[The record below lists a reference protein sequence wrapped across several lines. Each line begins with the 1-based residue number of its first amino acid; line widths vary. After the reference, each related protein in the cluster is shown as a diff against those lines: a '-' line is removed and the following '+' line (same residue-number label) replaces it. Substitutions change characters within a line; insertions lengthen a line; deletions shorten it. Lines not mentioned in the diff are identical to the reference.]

1 MEETLVKVSELRK
14 KGVWHFLPYSQQA
27 SHTAALLQK
36 SPFPVQPLE
45 TLVREKPMRGYA
57 MVSSDAT
64 DGVPVLAARNIE
76 PGGINFEGVEY
87 LTPAAHEKLHH
98 TQVQR
103 GDVLVKLVAQ
113 PGVAAVYG
121 YAEPANFNSHLAQL
135 RLKPEVD
142 PEYLVSYLNSDLG
155 QSLIRSFTTGS
166 ARPVITLVALLSAP
180 VIVPPLAEQR
190 RIALKAR
197 SLVQEATQLRE
208 NAQERQ
214 EEARHLFSDLLE
226 GGIE

>member
-36 SPFPVQPLE
+36 SPFPVQPVE
-45 TLVREKPMRGYA
+45 TLVREKPIRGYA
-57 MVSSDAT
+57 MVSSDAN
-64 DGVPVLAARNIE
+64 DGVPVLAGRNIA

-113 PGVAAVYG
+113 PGVAAVYA
-121 YAEPANFNSHLAQL
+121 YAEAANFNSHLARL

-166 ARPVITLVALLSAP
+166 VRPVTWREALNDSLPLSHGLRSAP
-180 VIVPPLAEQR
+180 GSIGGFPLRAYGR
-190 RIALKAR
+190 P
-197 SLVQEATQLRE
+197 
-208 NAQERQ
+208 
-214 EEARHLFSDLLE
+214 
-226 GGIE
+226 

>member
-14 KGVWHFLPYSQQA
+14 KGVWHFLPYSQQT

-45 TLVREKPMRGYA
+45 TLVREKPIRGYA
-57 MVSSDAT
+57 IVSSDAN
-64 DGVPVLAARNIE
+64 DGIPVLAGRNIS
-76 PGGINFEGVEY
+76 PGDINFEEVDY

-113 PGVAAVYG
+113 PGISAVYA
-121 YAEPANFNSHLAQL
+121 YAEPANFNSHLARL
-135 RLKPEVD
+135 RLKPEAD

-166 ARPVITLVALLSAP
+166 VRPVITLAALLSLP
-180 VIVPPLAEQR
+180 VILPPLVEQK

-197 SLVQEATQLRE
+197 SLAQEVTKLRE
-208 NAQERQ
+208 NARERQ
-214 EEARHLFSDLLE
+214 EEARHLFSELLE

>member
-14 KGVWHFLPYSQQA
+14 KGVWHFLPYSQ
-27 SHTAALLQK
+27 
-36 SPFPVQPLE
+36 
-45 TLVREKPMRGYA
+45 
-57 MVSSDAT
+57 
-64 DGVPVLAARNIE
+64 
-76 PGGINFEGVEY
+76 
-87 LTPAAHEKLHH
+87 
-98 TQVQR
+98 
-103 GDVLVKLVAQ
+103 
-113 PGVAAVYG
+113 
-121 YAEPANFNSHLAQL
+121 PANFNSHLARL

-166 ARPVITLVALLSAP
+166 VRPVITLAALLSVP

-197 SLVQEATQLRE
+197 SLAQEATQLRE
-208 NAQERQ
+208 NARERQ

>member
-1 MEETLVKVSELRK
+1 MEDTLVSVSELRK

-36 SPFPVQPLE
+36 SPFPVQSLE
-45 TLVREKPMRGYA
+45 TLVSEKPIRGYA
-57 MVSSDAT
+57 MVSSAAK
-64 DGVPVLAARNIE
+64 DGVPVLSERNISS
-76 PGGINFEGVEY
+76 GDINFEEVDY
-87 LTPAAHEKLHH
+87 LTPEEHEKLLL

-113 PGVAAVYG
+113 PGVSAVYA
-121 YAEPANFNSHLAQL
+121 YAEPANFNSHLVRL

-155 QSLIRSFTTGS
+155 QSLIRTFTTGNL
-166 ARPVITLVALLSAP
+166 RPVVTLAALMSLP
-180 VIVPPLAEQR
+180 VILPPLAEQK

-197 SLVQEATQLRE
+197 SLVQEVTQLRE

-214 EEARHLFSDLLE
+214 EEARRLFSDLLE